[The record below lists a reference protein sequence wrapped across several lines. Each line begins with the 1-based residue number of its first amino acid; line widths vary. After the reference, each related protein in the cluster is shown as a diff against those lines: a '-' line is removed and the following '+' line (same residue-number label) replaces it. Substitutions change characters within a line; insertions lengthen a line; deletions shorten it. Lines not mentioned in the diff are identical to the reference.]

1 MGSVLQGGAPV
12 SRLTIIL
19 REIISKAAPDSPA
32 GVRLQSGLCVGVR
45 VLRDGRRQM
54 SLTRTATQKPAMKE
68 AEVCRDHAGWVLAG
82 IEAST
87 TRSGL
92 PCLLVT
98 EAGA

>member
-1 MGSVLQGGAPV
+1 M
-12 SRLTIIL
+12 SRLTLIL
-19 REIISKAAPDSPA
+19 REIISKARPELPA

-45 VLRDGRRQM
+45 VLKDGRRQM
-54 SLTRTATQKPAMKE
+54 SLTRTAETAPSQKE

-87 TRSGL
+87 THSGI